1 MLQTLKKSLVTD
13 PKEQSSLLQIATYI
27 LMILLG
33 NKDPQSKNRYL
44 QLKQEEPVNGRDY
57 SLRNKIYLNLDVIT
71 KMTY

>member
-13 PKEQSSLLQIATYI
+13 PKEQCLLLQIATYI